1 MISDKGGFPMLIL
14 ASSSPRR
21 AKLMKEAGLDF
32 IVEPSH
38 IDEDLDD
45 KLKPLDFVLELA
57 KLKAQQVAKN
67 HENDIVIGADT
78 IVVYDDQIL
87 GKPKDE
93 DDAYRMLKLLSND
106 RHIVYTAV
114 AIVRNK
120 EIKTFV
126 SEAEVWMKNLSDLE
140 IKNYIKTKEPM
151 DKAGAYA
158 IQGDGGNLVDH
169 FKGDFF
175 TIVGLPLKE
184 LLENLK
190 SFK

>member
-1 MISDKGGFPMLIL
+1 MLIL

-106 RHIVYTAV
+106 RHIVFTAV

>member
-1 MISDKGGFPMLIL
+1 MINDKGGFPMLIL

-38 IDEDLDD
+38 INEDIDS
-45 KLKPLDFVLELA
+45 KLKPVDFVLELA
-57 KLKAQQVAKN
+57 KLKALQVAKN
-67 HENDIVIGADT
+67 HQNDIVIGADT
-78 IVVYDDQIL
+78 IVVYDDEIL

-106 RHIVYTAV
+106 RHVVYTAV
-114 AIVRNK
+114 AIVKNDQ
-120 EIKTFV
+120 IKTFV
-126 SEAEVWMKNLSDLE
+126 SEAEVWMKSLSDLE
-140 IKNYIKTKEPM
+140 IKNYIETKEPM